1 MVVVAEDCR
10 DYQQRF
16 VAAENLDERV
26 EDLLHRCDWS
36 TAGTR
41 NQRCRSTG
49 RTIGGRREAEARQGC
64 CPRLTY
70 GVLGQATTFHV
81 ARHGRYQLAGQN
93 LGGGKLVCSNERFRG
108 R

>member
-10 DYQQRF
+10 DNEERP
-16 VAAENLDERV
+16 VAAENPDELV
-26 EDLLHRCDWS
+26 EDLLQRCGLA

-70 GVLGQATTFHV
+70 GMLGQAPTFHV
-81 ARHGRYQLAGQN
+81 ARHNRYQLAGQN
-93 LGGGKLVCSNERFRG
+93 LGGGKLGCINERLRG